1 MGMYERFLDQITDF
15 IFVETPVERA
25 DIIFVPGNGYPQ
37 MAERAAELWKQGMA
51 HYIWPSGRYSIC
63 MKRFAGVSDKKEV
76 YTGDHETEWAFLR
89 DVLLKNGVEERCILK
104 EDQASYTY
112 ENAIYSR
119 KCTDALGMDIQKA
132 ILCCKSSHARRC
144 LLYYQLLFPDT
155 RFYVAPS
162 DTEGISRENW
172 HRTEQGIQ
180 TVLGEMERCGSQ
192 FHQIIRDIKD
202 SED

>member
-1 MGMYERFLDQITDF
+1 MYERFLDQITDF

-25 DIIFVPGNGYPQ
+25 DIILVPGNGYRQ
-37 MAERAAELWKQGMA
+37 LADRAAELWKQGMA
-51 HYIWPSGRYSIC
+51 HYILPSGRYSIC

-162 DTEGISRENW
+162 DTEGISR
-172 HRTEQGIQ
+172 
-180 TVLGEMERCGSQ
+180 
-192 FHQIIRDIKD
+192 
-202 SED
+202 